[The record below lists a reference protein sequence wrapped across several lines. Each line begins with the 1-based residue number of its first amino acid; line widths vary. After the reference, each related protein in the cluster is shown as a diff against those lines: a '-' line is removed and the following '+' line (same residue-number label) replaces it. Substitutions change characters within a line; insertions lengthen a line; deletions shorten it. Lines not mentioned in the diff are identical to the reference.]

1 MANLKVEIRESITLD
16 GESNYNSYNFQTL
29 TDINEV
35 SKRRVTVP
43 ETEQEILG
51 FGTSIGSGTFKED
64 EVRYIRITNMSK
76 QWPVVLVLKND
87 DNDEFM
93 YKLDKQASFIYSG
106 ETDIGINQS
115 GSGVLNSFQADNAA
129 LATVS
134 DMADLRN
141 ITAFASSSGTK
152 VSGSDAIPYA
162 DYISAGSS
170 SDAWGRTLP
179 ATANIELFVASI

>member
-93 YKLDKQASFIYSG
+93 YKLDKQASFMYVG
-106 ETDIGINQS
+106 EADIGAFQTGSGVVNSFNADNNAFGTPEGLGDLVNISAFTS
-115 GSGVLNSFQADNAA
+115 GSGAA
-129 LATVS
+129 V
-134 DMADLRN
+134 
-141 ITAFASSSGTK
+141 ISGSAG
-152 VSGSDAIPYA
+152 SGSDAY
-162 DYISAGSS
+162 
-170 SDAWGRTLP
+170 GRILP
-179 ATANIELFVASI
+179 PTANLDLFVASV